1 MDNPADRASSFTP
14 AQRAL
19 LEKRLRGIAVFPRAE
34 PIARRAVEG
43 SHPLSFAQRRLWFLH
58 ALDPHTPLYNVP
70 RAYRLAGPLDPA
82 ALRRALGAVVERH
95 AVLRA
100 RFVERGGEP
109 EQVVGPAGAARLP
122 VVDLGGVPEALR
134 EGEAWRRVGE
144 AAARPFDLAAEP
156 PLRAWLFRLG
166 AADHLLLLS
175 VHHVAADEWSTRVL
189 ARDLSA
195 AYAAALGGGPAV
207 LPALPVQYADWSAWE
222 RERLDGAALE
232 PHLAWW
238 RETLAG
244 VQPLDLPGD
253 RPRPAAR
260 SFRGAVHSFRL
271 PAGLRERCAELA
283 RESRVTPF
291 AVLLAAFQLLLHRY
305 TGADD
310 LVVGTP
316 SAARTR
322 PELEEMVGFFVNTLP
337 IRVRLAGDPGFREL
351 LRRAGDA
358 AAGAMA
364 HQQVPFERLVEELR
378 PERDPTRS
386 PLVQVVLAFQNVPGE
401 ALALPG
407 VRVDAAEVD
416 TGTAKFD
423 LTLFLYEDA
432 DGLRGRLEYAA
443 DLFDAG
449 TAARFAEHYA
459 RLLASALA
467 EPDRPAST
475 LPLLDDAG
483 RRRLLDE
490 PNRTAR
496 PYPRDASLP
505 ELFAAW
511 ASTTPGAVALEH
523 GDERVTYAEL
533 HARAGRLARRLAE
546 AGVEPGDRVGL
557 LMERSTPLVAA
568 MLGTLRAGAAYVPL
582 DPTHPA
588 DRLRVVLGDA
598 GVRVLLAAGEVP
610 PGLGSEVRVLDA
622 GGDAG
627 ASTEAEGP
635 SPALPAVRPGGDGLA
650 YVIYTSGS
658 TGTPKGVMVP
668 HRAVARL
675 VLENEFTRLGPGDA
689 VAHAANPAFDAAT
702 WEVWGALLNGARLV
716 ILDRE
721 VVLAP
726 ARLERELAA
735 RGVGALLLTTSVF
748 NLVAREAPAAFA
760 PLRHVVF
767 GGEAADPHAVRAVL
781 RAGPPERLVNGYGP
795 TEAAVF
801 ATWHRVDALADDAPS
816 VPIGRPLDNTRAY
829 VLDPQLEPVPAGV
842 PGELYL
848 GGDAVAWGYLGH
860 PELTA
865 ERFVPDPF
873 GAEPGGRLYRTGDRA
888 RWLAAGELEYL
899 GRLDGQVKIRG
910 FRIEPAEVEAALA
923 AHPAV
928 GEAVVV
934 VREDGGDRRLAAYV
948 VAAPGAAPAA
958 AELREHL
965 ARRLPAYMVP
975 ATVTLLDAIPVTSS
989 GKADRRAL
997 PAPGAPDAAAGFTA
1011 PRDMLE
1017 HQVAAI
1023 WRELLGGGPVG
1034 IRDDF
1039 FERGGHSLLAA
1050 RMLARVEERFGR
1062 RVPLSALFAG
1072 ATVAGLAAALR
1083 REWPAGAAE
1092 AVVTLN
1098 PEGTRPPLFFF
1109 HGDVGGGGLYG
1120 LPLARFLGADQ
1131 PLHLLPP
1138 LRPEADG
1145 TGPGIREMARRQV
1158 EVVRGVKPTGP
1169 YRLGGYCNGGL
1180 VAFEVARLLE
1190 AAGERV
1196 ERLLVVQA
1204 SAEAAYFAG
1213 PLRAAGVLG
1222 RLAGGTPAERMDRQ
1236 VAVADHIRAFHRDLR
1251 AHSVRGVAAVASL
1264 LWLKAR
1270 RKLRPAAGG
1279 STPDGDTHDPSARS
1293 GESERDL
1300 RVRHV
1305 LRAVRAYVPGK
1316 YGGRLTLFWT
1326 DESHPL
1332 PWDRTLGWRKVAREV
1347 DVVPIPG
1354 THDSC
1359 VSVHLDALAER
1370 MSACLAR
1377 EEPS

>member
-1 MDNPADRASSFTP
+1 MDDPSDRASSLSESR
-14 AQRAL
+14 RAL
-19 LEKRLRGIAVFPRAE
+19 LEKRVRGIGVIPRAGA
-34 PIARRAVEG
+34 IARRPVEG

-58 ALDPHTPLYNVP
+58 ALDPRSPLYNVP
-70 RAYRLAGPLDPA
+70 RACRLAGPLDVA

-109 EQVVGPAGAARLP
+109 EQVVGAAGAARLP
-122 VVDLGGVPEALR
+122 VVELGGVPAALR
-134 EGEAWRRVGE
+134 EREAWRRVGE

-195 AYAAALGGGPAV
+195 AYAAALRGGPAA
-207 LPALPVQYADWSAWE
+207 LPALAVQYADWAAWE
-222 RERLDGAALE
+222 RERLHEAALE

-238 RETLAG
+238 RERLAG
-244 VQPLDLPGD
+244 APPLDLAGD
-253 RPRPAAR
+253 RPRPPAR
-260 SFRGAVHSFRL
+260 SFRGAVHPFGL
-271 PAGLRERCAELA
+271 PAALRERCAELA

-322 PELEEMVGFFVNTLP
+322 PELEEVVGFFVNTLP
-337 IRVRLAGDPGFREL
+337 VRVSLEGGPTFREL

-358 AAGAMA
+358 AAGALA
-364 HQQVPFERLVEELR
+364 HQEVPFDRLVEELR
-378 PERDPTRS
+378 PDRDPSRA
-386 PLVQVVLAFQNVPGE
+386 PLVQVVLALQNVPAE
-401 ALALPG
+401 PLALPG
-407 VRVDAAEVD
+407 VRADVTEVD

-423 LTLFLYEDA
+423 LTLFLYEDGA
-432 DGLRGRLEYAA
+432 GLRGRLEYAA
-443 DLFDAG
+443 DLFDRA

-475 LPLLDDAG
+475 LPLLDDAE

-505 ELFAAW
+505 ELFAAR
-511 ASTTPGAVALEH
+511 AAATPGAVALEH

-533 HARAGRLARRLAE
+533 DARAGRLARRLAE
-546 AGVEPGDRVGL
+546 AGVAPGDRVGL

-582 DPTHPA
+582 DPSHPA
-588 DRLRVVLGDA
+588 DRLRAILADA
-598 GVRVLLAAGEVP
+598 GARVLLAAGAAP
-610 PGLGSEVRVLDA
+610 PGLAGAARVLDA
-622 GGDAG
+622 AGDAAAGTATG
-627 ASTEAEGP
+627 A
-635 SPALPAVRPGGDGLA
+635 PAPIAVPGGDGLA

-658 TGTPKGVMVP
+658 TGAPKGVMVP

-675 VLENEFTRLGPGDA
+675 VLETDLAQVAPGDA
-689 VAHAANPAFDAAT
+689 VAHLANPAFDAAT
-702 WEVWGALLNGARLV
+702 WEVWAALLNGARVV
-716 ILDRE
+716 ILDRD
-721 VVLAP
+721 VALSP
-726 ARLERELAA
+726 ARLRRELAA
-735 RGVGALLLTTSVF
+735 RGVGALFLTTSLF

-760 PLRHVVF
+760 GVRHVLF

-781 RAGPPERLVNGYGP
+781 RAGPPGELVNVYGP
-795 TEAAVF
+795 TETTVF
-801 ATWHRVDALADDAPS
+801 ATWHRVHAAADHAHS
-816 VPIGRPLDNTRAY
+816 VPIGRPLANTRAY
-829 VLDPQLEPVPAGV
+829 VLDAGMEPAPVGV
-842 PGELYL
+842 PGELYV
-848 GGDAVAWGYLGH
+848 GGDAVAWGYLGR
-860 PELTA
+860 PDLTG

-873 GAEPGGRLYRTGDRA
+873 GAEPGARLYRTGDRV
-888 RWLAAGELEYL
+888 RRPPSGELEHL
-899 GRLDGQVKIRG
+899 GRLDAQVKIRG
-910 FRIEPAEVEAALA
+910 FRIEPAEVEAVLA

-934 VREDGGDRRLAAYV
+934 VREDGGEKRLAAYAV
-948 VAAPGAAPAA
+948 PAPGAAPSP
-958 AELREHL
+958 AELRGHL
-965 ARRLPAYMVP
+965 AARLPAYMVP
-975 ATVTLLDAIPVTSS
+975 ATVTLLDAVPVTSS
-989 GKADRRAL
+989 GKADLRAL
-997 PAPGAPDAAAGFTA
+997 PAPGAPAAAAGFVA

-1017 HQVAAI
+1017 HQVAAT

-1039 FERGGHSLLAA
+1039 FERGGHSLLAV
-1050 RMLARVEERFGR
+1050 RMLGRVEERFGR
-1062 RVPLSALFAG
+1062 RVPLSVLFSS
-1072 ATVAGLAAALR
+1072 ATVEGLAAALR
-1083 REWPAGAAE
+1083 REWPAGAAD

-1098 PEGTRPPLFFF
+1098 PEGTRPPLFFL

-1120 LPLARFLGADQ
+1120 LALARFLGAGQ

-1138 LRPEADG
+1138 LRPDAAG

-1158 EVVRGVKPTGP
+1158 EVLRGVRPSGP

-1180 VAFEVARLLE
+1180 VAFEMARLLE

-1213 PLRAAGVLG
+1213 ALRAAGVLG
-1222 RLAGGTPAERMDRQ
+1222 RLAGGTAAERMDRQ
-1236 VAVADHIRAFHRDLR
+1236 VAAADHLRDFHRELR
-1251 AHSVRGVAAVASL
+1251 AHPARGAAGVASL

-1270 RKLRPAAGG
+1270 RKLTRNGGERGGGAPEPAGQPGQPTPEAG
-1279 STPDGDTHDPSARS
+1279 
-1293 GESERDL
+1293 EREL
-1300 RVRHV
+1300 RVRHM
-1305 LRAVRAYVPGK
+1305 LRAVRAYLPGR
-1316 YGGRLTLFWT
+1316 YGGRVTLFWT
-1326 DESHPL
+1326 DEAHPL
-1332 PWDRTLGWRKVAREV
+1332 PWDPTLGWREVAREV
-1347 DVVPIPG
+1347 EVVPIPG

-1370 MSACLAR
+1370 MSECLRR
-1377 EEPS
+1377 EEP

>member
-1 MDNPADRASSFTP
+1 LDTPPDRVSSLTP

-19 LEKRLRGIAVFPRAE
+19 LEKRLRGITVFPRAE
-34 PIARRAVEG
+34 PVARRAVEG

-58 ALDPHTPLYNVP
+58 QLDPRTPLYNVP

-82 ALRRALGAVVERH
+82 ALRRALGAVEERH

-109 EQVVGPAGAARLP
+109 EQVVGPAVAARLP
-122 VVDLGGVPEALR
+122 VVDLGGVPAALR
-134 EGEAWRRVGE
+134 EREAWRRAGE

-195 AYAAALGGGPAV
+195 AYAAALRGGPAV
-207 LPALPVQYADWSAWE
+207 LPPLPVQYADWAAWE

-244 VQPLDLPGD
+244 AAPLDLPGD

-260 SFRGAVHSFRL
+260 SFRGAVHPFRL
-271 PAGLRERCAELA
+271 PAALRERCAELA

-305 TGADD
+305 TGAED

-322 PELEEMVGFFVNTLP
+322 PELEELAGFFVNTLP
-337 IRVRLAGDPGFREL
+337 VRVGLGGGPTFREL
-351 LRRAGDA
+351 LRRAGEA
-358 AAGAMA
+358 AAGALA
-364 HQQVPFERLVEELR
+364 HQEVPFDRLVEELR
-378 PERDPTRS
+378 PERDPSRA

-401 ALALPG
+401 PLALPG

-423 LTLFLYEDA
+423 LTLFLYEEA
-432 DGLRGRLEYAA
+432 AGLRGRLEYAA
-443 DLFDAG
+443 DLFDGA
-449 TAARFAEHYA
+449 TAARFAEHFA

-467 EPDRPAST
+467 EPDRPASS
-475 LPLLDDAG
+475 LPLLEEAE

-496 PYPRDASLP
+496 PYPRDASLT
-505 ELFAAW
+505 ELFAARVSD
-511 ASTTPGAVALEH
+511 APGAVALEH

-533 HARAGRLARRLAE
+533 EARAGRLARRVVE
-546 AGVEPGDRVGL
+546 AGVEPGGRVGL
-557 LMERSTPLVAA
+557 LMERSTALVAA
-568 MLGTLRAGAAYVPL
+568 MLGVLRAGAAYVPL
-582 DPTHPA
+582 DPSHPA
-588 DRLRVVLGDA
+588 DRLRRVMEDA

-610 PGLGSEVRVLDA
+610 PDLAGAARVLDA
-622 GGDAG
+622 AGELDALAG
-627 ASTEAEGP
+627 AGGP
-635 SPALPAVRPGGDGLA
+635 PPAVRPGGDALA

-658 TGTPKGVMVP
+658 TGAAKGVMVP

-675 VLENEFTRLGPGDA
+675 VLENPFTQLGPGDA
-689 VAHAANPAFDAAT
+689 VAHVANPAFDAAT

-716 ILDRE
+716 ILDRD
-721 VVLAP
+721 VALAP

-735 RGVGALLLTTSVF
+735 RGVSALLLTTSVF

-801 ATWHRVDALADDAPS
+801 ATWHRVDELADDAPS
-816 VPIGRPLDNTRAY
+816 VPIGRPLANTRAY
-829 VLDPQLEPVPAGV
+829 VLDPHLEPVPAGV

-848 GGDAVAWGYLGH
+848 GGDALAWGYLGR
-860 PELTA
+860 PDLAA

-873 GAEPGGRLYRTGDRA
+873 GAEPGGRLYRTGDRV
-888 RWLAAGELEYL
+888 RWLPAGELEYL

-934 VREDGGDRRLAAYV
+934 VREDGGEKRLAAYV
-948 VAAPGAAPAA
+948 VAAGGAAPAA

-965 ARRLPAYMVP
+965 AGRLPAYMVP

-997 PAPGAPDAAAGFTA
+997 PAPAAPAAAAGFTA

-1017 HQVAAI
+1017 HQIAAT
-1023 WRELLGGGPVG
+1023 WQELLGTACVG
-1034 IRDDF
+1034 IHDDF
-1039 FERGGHSLLAA
+1039 FELGGHSLLAV
-1050 RMLARVEERFGR
+1050 RMLSRVEERFGK

-1083 REWPAGAAE
+1083 REWPAGAAD
-1092 AVVTLN
+1092 AMVTLN
-1098 PEGTRPPLFFF
+1098 PEGTRPPLIFL

-1120 LPLARFLGADQ
+1120 LALARFLGPDQ

-1138 LRPEADG
+1138 LRPDAGG

-1158 EVVRGVKPTGP
+1158 EVLRGARASGP

-1180 VAFEVARLLE
+1180 VAFEMARLLE

-1204 SAEAAYFAG
+1204 SAEAVYFAR
-1213 PLRAAGVLG
+1213 PLRAAGALG
-1222 RLAGGTPAERMDRQ
+1222 RLAGRTAAERMDRQ
-1236 VAVADHIRAFHRDLR
+1236 VAVADHLRAFHRELR
-1251 AHSVRGVAAVASL
+1251 AHSAQGVAAVASL

-1270 RKLRPAAGG
+1270 RRLRPGPAGSAGDERTGGAAPGG
-1279 STPDGDTHDPSARS
+1279 E
-1293 GESERDL
+1293 ESERDL
-1300 RVRHV
+1300 RMGHV
-1305 LRAVRAYVPGK
+1305 LRAVRTYVPGR
-1316 YGGRLTLFWT
+1316 YGGRVTLFWT
-1326 DESHPL
+1326 DEPHPL
-1332 PWDRTLGWRKVAREV
+1332 PWDRTLGWKKVAHEV

-1370 MSACLAR
+1370 MSACLAGD
-1377 EEPS
+1377 

>member
-1 MDNPADRASSFTP
+1 
-14 AQRAL
+14 
-19 LEKRLRGIAVFPRAE
+19 
-34 PIARRAVEG
+34 
-43 SHPLSFAQRRLWFLH
+43 
-58 ALDPHTPLYNVP
+58 
-70 RAYRLAGPLDPA
+70 
-82 ALRRALGAVVERH
+82 
-95 AVLRA
+95 
-100 RFVERGGEP
+100 
-109 EQVVGPAGAARLP
+109 
-122 VVDLGGVPEALR
+122 
-134 EGEAWRRVGE
+134 
-144 AAARPFDLAAEP
+144 
-156 PLRAWLFRLG
+156 
-166 AADHLLLLS
+166 
-175 VHHVAADEWSTRVL
+175 VL

-195 AYAAALGGGPAV
+195 AYAAALGGGPTV

-244 VQPLDLPGD
+244 VQPLDLLGD
-253 RPRPAAR
+253 RPRPPAR

-271 PAGLRERCAELA
+271 LAGLRERCAELA

-337 IRVRLAGDPGFREL
+337 IRVGLGGDPTFREL

-378 PERDPTRS
+378 PERDPSRA

-443 DLFDAG
+443 DLFDAA

-475 LPLLDDAG
+475 LALLDETG

-511 ASTTPGAVALEH
+511 ASATPGAVALEH

-557 LMERSTPLVAA
+557 LMERSTTLVAA

-582 DPTHPA
+582 DPTHPP
-588 DRLRVVLGDA
+588 DRLRVVLDDA

-610 PGLGSEVRVLDA
+610 PELGGAVRVLDV
-622 GGDAG
+622 GGDADSFG
-627 ASTEAEGP
+627 EGGEP
-635 SPALPAVRPGGDGLA
+635 TPAVPPGGDGLA

-675 VLENEFTRLGPGDA
+675 VLENDFARLGPGDA

-702 WEVWGALLNGARLV
+702 WEVWGALLNGTRLV
-716 ILDRE
+716 ILDRD
-721 VVLAP
+721 VVLSP
-726 ARLERELAA
+726 ARLERELAV
-735 RGVGALLLTTSVF
+735 RGVGALFLTTSVF
-748 NLVAREAPAAFA
+748 NLMAREAPAAFA
-760 PLRHVVF
+760 RLRHVVF
-767 GGEAADPHAVRAVL
+767 GGEAADPHAVR
-781 RAGPPERLVNGYGP
+781 
-795 TEAAVF
+795 TETTVF

-816 VPIGRPLDNTRAY
+816 VPIGRALDNTRAY
-829 VLDPQLEPVPAGV
+829 VLDPQLEPVPPGV
-842 PGELYL
+842 PGELYV
-848 GGDAVAWGYLGH
+848 GGDAVAWGYLGR

-873 GAEPGGRLYRTGDRA
+873 GAEPGGRLYRTGDRV
-888 RWLAAGELEYL
+888 RWLAAGELECL
-899 GRLDGQVKIRG
+899 GRLDGQVKLRG
-910 FRIEPAEVEAALA
+910 FRIEPAEIEAALA
-923 AHPAV
+923 AHAAV

-948 VAAPGAAPAA
+948 VAAHGAAPAA

-989 GKADRRAL
+989 GKTDRRAL
-997 PAPGAPDAAAGFTA
+997 PVPRASAAEAGSMV

-1017 HQVAAI
+1017 HQIAAI
-1023 WRELLGGGPVG
+1023 WQELLGAGPVG
-1034 IRDDF
+1034 IHDDF
-1039 FERGGHSLLAA
+1039 FERGGHSLLAV
-1050 RMLARVEERFGR
+1050 RMLGRVEERFGK

-1083 REWPAGAAE
+1083 REWPAGAAD

-1098 PEGTRPPLFFF
+1098 AEGTRPPLFFL

-1120 LPLARFLGADQ
+1120 LSLARFLGAGQ

-1138 LRPEADG
+1138 LLPEADG

-1158 EVVRGVKPTGP
+1158 EVIRGVQPSGP

-1204 SAEAAYFAG
+1204 SAESVYFAG
-1213 PLRAAGVLG
+1213 PLRAAAVLG
-1222 RLAGGTPAERMDRQ
+1222 RMAGGTAAERMDRQ
-1236 VAVADHIRAFHRDLR
+1236 VVVADHLRDFHRDLR
-1251 AHSVRGVAAVASL
+1251 AQSARGAAAVASL

-1270 RKLRPAAGG
+1270 RRLRLPAGRSAGDGRAGG
-1279 STPDGDTHDPSARS
+1279 ATPRCE
-1293 GESERDL
+1293 ESEREL
-1300 RVRHV
+1300 RMRHV
-1305 LRAVRAYVPGK
+1305 LRAVRAYVPGR
-1316 YGGRLTLFWT
+1316 YGGRVTLFWT

-1332 PWDRTLGWRKVAREV
+1332 PWDRTLGWKKVAGEV
-1347 DVVPIPG
+1347 EVVHIPG
-1354 THDSC
+1354 THDTC
-1359 VSVHLDALAER
+1359 VSVNLDALAER
-1370 MSACLAR
+1370 MSACLGQD
-1377 EEPS
+1377 